1 MVLLLCA
8 VGFLIYWILS
18 IRSREL
24 QFGIFRAM
32 GMSMREVI
40 SMLIWEQILITGSSI
55 GLGVIIGAL
64 VTRLYLPL
72 IQMAYSDAD
81 QILPM
86 RMITN
91 WTDSVRLFGVIG
103 LVVVVCMVIL
113 AWLVSRIRIAQA
125 LKLGED

>member
-1 MVLLLCA
+1 
-8 VGFLIYWILS
+8 
-18 IRSREL
+18 
-24 QFGIFRAM
+24 M

-55 GLGVIIGAL
+55 GLGVVIGAL

-72 IQMAYSDAD
+72 IQLAYSDAD

-91 WTDSVRLFGVIG
+91 WSDSVRLFGVIA